1 MLPVWLPISSCCPVP
16 PVHPT
21 YPKCGTSPSQIQIY
35 LNKFQCQE
43 PETEE
48 GTGWGHR
55 SEMQGS
61 KQGGPCSATALWTL
75 GSEDL

>member
-1 MLPVWLPISSCCPVP
+1 MLPVWLPTSSCCPVP

-21 YPKCGTSPSQIQIY
+21 YPKCGPSRSQVQIY
-35 LNKFQCQE
+35 LNNFQYQE

-55 SEMQGS
+55 SELQGS
-61 KQGGPCSATALWTL
+61 KPLLSGPW
-75 GSEDL
+75 DLKSFD